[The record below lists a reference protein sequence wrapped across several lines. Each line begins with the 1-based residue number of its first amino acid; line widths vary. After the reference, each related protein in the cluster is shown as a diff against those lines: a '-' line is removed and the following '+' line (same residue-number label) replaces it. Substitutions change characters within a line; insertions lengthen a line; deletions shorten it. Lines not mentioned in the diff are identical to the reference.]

1 MENVTADLKAREA
14 IARTGFS
21 AIDVTK
27 LQGIQIS
34 CQKSVRAMIGKE
46 SQHHN
51 SGNEKRDGRLKGSGS
66 DCPHRIFGD

>member
-34 CQKSVRAMIGKE
+34 CQKSVRAMIAE
-46 SQHHN
+46 DSEYHD
-51 SGNEKRDGRLKGSGS
+51 STNEIVTADL
-66 DCPHRIFGD
+66 

>member
-27 LQGIQIS
+27 
-34 CQKSVRAMIGKE
+34 IGRE
-46 SQHHN
+46 H
-51 SGNEKRDGRLKGSGS
+51 
-66 DCPHRIFGD
+66 I

>member
-46 SQHHN
+46 SEHHN
-51 SGNEKRDGRLKGSGS
+51 SGNEIVASMRPYL
-66 DCPHRIFGD
+66 